1 MTHYHAQHA
10 KCSTKSGKRDELI
23 QQLIEN
29 IEPVKH
35 ASGCIYYV
43 IGTTEEPDVV
53 WITELWASK
62 EAKDAFALSPE
73 SAKVMEKLMPLV
85 AAMTERTAMTIVG
98 GIGIP

>member
-1 MTHYHAQHA
+1 MNQYHAQHA
-10 KCSTKSGKRDELI
+10 KCTTKSGKRDELI

-29 IEPVKH
+29 IEPLKH

-53 WITELWASK
+53 WISELWASK
-62 EAKDAFALSPE
+62 EAKDAFALNPE
-73 SAKVMEKLMPLV
+73 SAKVIEKLMPLV

-98 GIGIP
+98 GIGIQ